1 MKTKR
6 HSAALAF
13 LAAGTLTLTAC
24 GTDQNVP
31 AGGGNPALE
40 SLQVEC
46 GTKPVSGEGSSA
58 QKNAVDVFARDYGL
72 KCPGQRVNY
81 TKSGSGKGIA
91 AFTAGQVDFGGS
103 DSPLSE
109 EKGEVAAA
117 AQRVAV
123 GRSTRADVAAALGAA
138 ETLRFE
144 SGHEVWV
151 YRARGTRAPGE
162 SPELVILFGP
172 DGLAKKVRARPAMP
186 PVRSSPDRRRACVKA
201 ATARRWRPSSPASTE
216 CGSRRDSHT

>member
-40 SLQVEC
+40 SRQGEC

-58 QKNAVDVFARDYGL
+58 PKNAVDVFARDCGRQ
-72 KCPGQRVNY
+72 CPGQRVDS
-81 TKSGSGKGIA
+81 TKSGPGQGIA

-103 DSPLSE
+103 DAPLSE
-109 EKGEVAAA
+109 E
-117 AQRVAV
+117 
-123 GRSTRADVAAALGAA
+123 
-138 ETLRFE
+138 
-144 SGHEVWV
+144 
-151 YRARGTRAPGE
+151 
-162 SPELVILFGP
+162 
-172 DGLAKKVRARPAMP
+172 
-186 PVRSSPDRRRACVKA
+186 
-201 ATARRWRPSSPASTE
+201 
-216 CGSRRDSHT
+216 